1 MSKTVSREKYENI
14 KNKAEGW
21 RDKVTEVLDDLDKLQ
36 TAYDNLEE
44 EHEKLQDKHDDL
56 EDSMQELMDK
66 YSTCDIDENIKL
78 RKELKSVNKKIR
90 SVEEN
95 YKKIISEM
103 EREILKKD
111 VENNAL
117 KASLDDYKER
127 YKEYREEVLM
137 MRKPV

>member
-44 EHEKLQDKHDDL
+44 EHEKLQDNYDNL